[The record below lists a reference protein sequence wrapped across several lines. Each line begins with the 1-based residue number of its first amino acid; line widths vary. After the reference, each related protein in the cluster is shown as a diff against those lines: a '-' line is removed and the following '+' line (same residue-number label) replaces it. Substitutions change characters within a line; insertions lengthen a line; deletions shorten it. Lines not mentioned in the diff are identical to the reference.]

1 MEAMLARASV
11 SISELKRNPSAIIE
25 EAGGEPV
32 AVLNHNKPA
41 AYLVPAAAWEALV
54 EYLDDLELAKL
65 IEERKGEPTVK
76 VRLDDL

>member
-11 SISELKRNPSAIIE
+11 RISELKHNPSAIIE

-41 AYLVPAAAWEALV
+41 DLVPAAIWEALV

-65 IEERKGEPTVK
+65 VEERKGEPTVK